1 MQYRFGR
8 FRLSPLAREFWRDDA
23 LEPLPRL
30 LFDGLAYLIE
40 NRERAIGRD
49 ELVAAVWGRVDIPD
63 AHVSQLILRL
73 RRLLGDDGQAQH
85 TVRTVPGFGYRWVVP
100 VDVVSDQPPPSA
112 SAEAV
117 EAENRAGAGEPA
129 TVAVEPT
136 PDEAIADEAT
146 CDAPVPAAGL
156 AQEAAPWR
164 AHASRAR
171 RWVPIGIAIV
181 LALAAG
187 AGWWHASTGDIAGD
201 SGAGSHARDV
211 LMVLPFD
218 VNAPRDAGW
227 VRLGA
232 MDLVGDRLRSA
243 GLPVLPSDSAM
254 AVLRS
259 FQPEAVAPSL
269 DQLDPRLGVG
279 ILVQGKAARSPQGWD
294 VVLGGT
300 LADGRQ
306 LRVQASDADVIVAAR
321 RAADLFLRDGFGRT
335 APDGESASPQEDA
348 LLSRLSEAHAAM
360 LAGNLDQARAV
371 LAALSPAQAADP
383 RVQIQRA
390 RLDLL
395 GGRLEK
401 ARADLDS
408 VLDHGML
415 DVHSALYGSAMS
427 VRAKLHYR
435 SRRFAEAERDYGEA
449 IRILQSAGSPAELGN
464 ALAGRAIARTVL
476 RQLDAAAADLGQ
488 ARIQLQQAGDRPGL
502 AQVDMYFGVIEGER
516 GRFEAA
522 LPYLAKAADT
532 FDAFGVVER
541 TVTSLHA
548 LLDAQMELLQWSDAL
563 VTSDRQWALRERV
576 GDPALALLVATR
588 RGRVLLGLGRHREAL
603 QLATEA
609 QALSAGLGNQSLRYL
624 YDFQTELA
632 WNLGHWKAA
641 ADAADHALA
650 DWPQEPSAKRRAYLV
665 LLRQRALIADGRAD
679 PVQIEPS
686 LQPADPQS
694 TLAMLELARAEWAAF
709 RRDEAETRQH
719 YEKALGMVAE
729 EGGPSSLVTVAAS
742 YADWLLGDGRLEQA
756 SALAGRTSVY
766 AARDFGSAVMQVA
779 VLHRYDRR
787 DLWKAALQQARQLAG
802 ERSIPAALTMES
814 TARTASAAR

>member
-8 FRLSPLAREFWRDDA
+8 FRLSPPAREFWRDDV
-23 LEPLPRL
+23 LEPVPRL

-40 NRERAIGRD
+40 NRERAVGRD

-63 AHVSQLILRL
+63 AHVSQLVLRL

-85 TVRTVPGFGYRWVVP
+85 TVRTVPGFGYRWVVA
-100 VDVVSDQPPPSA
+100 VDVVADPSPPSA
-112 SAEAV
+112 PAEAV
-117 EAENRAGAGEPA
+117 EAERRAGADDAA
-129 TVAVEPT
+129 TASVESP
-136 PDEAIADEAT
+136 PDEPPR
-146 CDAPVPAAGL
+146 DAGSV
-156 AQEAAPWR
+156 QEAAPPPRHAR
-164 AHASRAR
+164 APRAR
-171 RWVPIGIAIV
+171 RWNPIGIAAVLV

-187 AGWWHASTGDIAGD
+187 VGWWRAPTNDVAVDSDAG
-201 SGAGSHARDV
+201 ARAKDA

-218 VNAPRDAGW
+218 VDAPRDAGW

-232 MDLVGDRLRSA
+232 MDLVGERLRSA

-254 AVLRS
+254 AVLRGMK
-259 FQPEAVAPSL
+259 PEAGAPNP
-269 DQLDPRLGVG
+269 DQLDARLGIG
-279 ILVQGKAARSPQGWD
+279 IVVHGQATRSSQGWD

-306 LRVQASDADVIVAAR
+306 LRVQASDADVIVASR
-321 RAADLFLRDGFGRT
+321 RAADLFLRDGFGK
-335 APDGESASPQEDA
+335 AVADGESTSPQEDA
-348 LLSRLSEAHAAM
+348 LLGRLSEAHAAM

-371 LAALSPAQAADP
+371 LTALPPPQAADP
-383 RVQIQRA
+383 RAQLQRA
-390 RLDLL
+390 RLDLQA
-395 GGRLEK
+395 GRLAE
-401 ARADLDS
+401 ASEDLDA
-408 VLDHGML
+408 VLGHGGL
-415 DVHSALYGSAMS
+415 DAHSALYGSAMS
-427 VRAKLHYR
+427 ARAKLHYR
-435 SRRFAEAERDYGEA
+435 SRRFVEAERDYGEA
-449 IRILQSAGSPAELGN
+449 IGVLQATGSPAELGN

-476 RQLDAAAADLGQ
+476 RRLDAAAADLGQ

-541 TVTSLHA
+541 AVTSLHA
-548 LLDAQMELLQWSDAL
+548 VLDAQMELLQWSDAL

-603 QLATEA
+603 QLAAEA
-609 QALSAGLGNQSLRYL
+609 QALSNGLGSQTLRYL

-632 WNLGHWKAA
+632 WNLGQWKSAV
-641 ADAADHALA
+641 DAADRALA
-650 DWPQEPSAKRRAYLV
+650 TWPQEPTATRRAYLV

-679 PVQIEPS
+679 PAQVEPP
-686 LQPADPQS
+686 LQLADPQP
-694 TLAMLELARAEWAAF
+694 TPAMLELARAEWAAH
-709 RRDEAETRQH
+709 RHDETQARQH
-719 YEKALGMVAE
+719 YEKALGMVTE
-729 EGGPSSLVTVAAS
+729 EGGPSRLVAVAAS

-756 SALAGRTSVY
+756 SALAGRTSIY
-766 AARDFGSAVMQVA
+766 AARDFASALMQVA

-814 TARTASAAR
+814 IARTASAAR

>member
-1 MQYRFGR
+1 MHYRFGR
-8 FRLSPLAREFWRDDA
+8 FRLSPLAREFWRDDV

-40 NRERAIGRD
+40 NRERAVGRD

-100 VDVVSDQPPPSA
+100 VDVVSDQPPPSV

-117 EAENRAGAGEPA
+117 DAENRAGADKPA
-129 TVAVEPT
+129 AAAVEPT
-136 PDEAIADEAT
+136 PDEAICDER
-146 CDAPVPAAGL
+146 VPDAGL
-156 AQEAAPWR
+156 ALEAASPPWHAR
-164 AHASRAR
+164 APRAR
-171 RWVPIGIAIV
+171 RWVSIGIAAV

-187 AGWWHASTGDIAGD
+187 AGWWHTSTDDIAGD
-201 SGAGSHARDV
+201 SGSGTHAKDV

-232 MDLVGDRLRSA
+232 MDLVGERLRSA

-254 AVLRS
+254 AVLRG
-259 FQPEAVAPSL
+259 FKPEAVAPSL

-294 VVLGGT
+294 VILAGT
-300 LADGRQ
+300 LADGRL
-306 LRVQASDADVIVAAR
+306 LRVQASDADVIVASR
-321 RAADLFLRDGFGRT
+321 RAADLFLRDGFSR
-335 APDGESASPQEDA
+335 AVADGESADPQADI
-348 LLSRLSEAHAAM
+348 LLSRLSEVHAAM
-360 LAGNLDQARAV
+360 LTGNLEQARAV
-371 LAALSPAQAADP
+371 LTALPPAQAVDP

-390 RLDLL
+390 RIDLQ
-395 GGRLEK
+395 GGRLAEAK
-401 ARADLDS
+401 QDLDT
-408 VLDHGML
+408 VLDHGGL
-415 DVHSALYGSAMS
+415 EAHSALYGSAMS
-427 VRAKLHYR
+427 VRAKLNYR
-435 SRRFAEAERDYGEA
+435 NRHFADAERDYGDA
-449 IRILQSAGSPAELGN
+449 IRVLQSAGSADELGN

-476 RQLDAAAADLGQ
+476 RQFDAAAADLGQ
-488 ARIQLQQAGDRPGL
+488 ARIQLQQAGDRTGL

-522 LPYLAKAADT
+522 LPYLSKAADT
-532 FDAFGVVER
+532 FDALGVVER

-563 VTSDRQWALRERV
+563 ATSDRQWALRARI
-576 GDPALALLVATR
+576 GDPTLALLVATR
-588 RGRVLLGLGRHREAL
+588 RGRVLLGLGRHSEAL
-603 QLATEA
+603 KLADEA
-609 QALSAGLGNQSLRYL
+609 QSLSNGLGEQGLRYL
-624 YDFQTELA
+624 YDFQAELA

-641 ADAADHALA
+641 ADAADRALA
-650 DWPQEPSAKRRAYLV
+650 NWPQEPNAKRRAYLV

-679 PVQIEPS
+679 PVQIEPL
-686 LQPADPQS
+686 LQRADPQP
-694 TLAMLELARAEWAAF
+694 TLAMLELACAEWAAF
-709 RRDEAETRQH
+709 RRDEAQTQQH

-729 EGGPSSLVTVAAS
+729 EGGPSRLVTVAAS
-742 YADWLLGDGRLEQA
+742 YADWLLGGDRLEQA

-766 AARDFGSAVMQVA
+766 TARDFSSALMQVA

-787 DLWKAALQQARQLAG
+787 DLWKAALQQARRLAG
-802 ERSIPAALTMES
+802 ERSIPATLTMES
-814 TARTASAAR
+814 NASTASAAR

>member
-8 FRLSPLAREFWRDDA
+8 FRLSPPAREFWRDDV

-30 LFDGLAYLIE
+30 LFDCLAYLIE
-40 NRERAIGRD
+40 NRERAVGRD

-100 VDVVSDQPPPSA
+100 VEVVADPSPSA
-112 SAEAV
+112 STPAVDEGKDAETD
-117 EAENRAGAGEPA
+117 EPA
-129 TVAVEPT
+129 AVPVEQT
-136 PDEAIADEAT
+136 PDPPTQDAD
-146 CDAPVPAAGL
+146 L
-156 AQEAAPWR
+156 AQEVTPSPP

-171 RWVPIGIAIV
+171 RWIPIGIAAA

-187 AGWWHASTGDIAGD
+187 IRLWHGPADDVAGEVTADVSTDLRAK
-201 SGAGSHARDV
+201 DV

-218 VNAPRDAGW
+218 VDAPRDAGW

-254 AVLRS
+254 AVLRGVK
-259 FQPEAVAPSL
+259 PDAGAPSPE
-269 DQLDPRLGVG
+269 QLDPRLGVG
-279 ILVQGKAARSPQGWD
+279 ILVQGRAARSAQGWD
-294 VVLGGT
+294 VVLSGT

-306 LRVQASDADVIVAAR
+306 LRVQASDADVIVASR
-321 RAADLFLRDGFGRT
+321 RAADLFLRDGFGRS
-335 APDGESASPQEDA
+335 AADGESASPQEDA
-348 LLSRLSEAHAAM
+348 LLGRLSEAHAAM
-360 LAGNLDQARAV
+360 LAGNLDQARTV
-371 LAALSPAQAADP
+371 LTALPPAQAADP
-383 RVQIQRA
+383 RAQIQRA

-395 GGRLEK
+395 GGRLAE
-401 ARADLDS
+401 ARQDLDA
-408 VLDHGML
+408 VLDHGAL
-415 DVHSALYGSAMS
+415 DAHSALYGSAMS
-427 VRAKLHYR
+427 VSAKLHYR
-435 SRRFAEAERDYGEA
+435 SRRFAEAERDYGNA
-449 IRILQSAGSPAELGN
+449 IRVLQNAGSPDELGN

-476 RQLDAAAADLGQ
+476 RQLDGAAADLGQ

-522 LPYLAKAADT
+522 LPYLSKAADT

-541 TVTSLHA
+541 TVTSLHV

-563 VTSDRQWALRERV
+563 ATSDRQWALRERV
-576 GDPALALLVATR
+576 GDPALALLVTTR

-603 QLATEA
+603 QLAAEA
-609 QALSAGLGNQSLRYL
+609 QSVSNGLGSQNLRYL

-632 WNLGHWKAA
+632 WSLGQWKSA
-641 ADAADHALA
+641 ADAADRALA
-650 DWPQEPSAKRRAYLV
+650 SWPQEPTAKRRAYLV
-665 LLRQRALIADGRAD
+665 LLRQRSLIADGRAD
-679 PVQIEPS
+679 PAQIEPP
-686 LQPADPQS
+686 LQLADPQP
-694 TLAMLELARAEWAAF
+694 TLAMLELARAEWAAY
-709 RRDEAETRQH
+709 RRNEAQAQQH
-719 YEKALGMVAE
+719 YEEALKMVTE
-729 EGGPSSLVTVAAS
+729 EGGPSRLVAVAAS
-742 YADWLLGDGRLEQA
+742 YADWLLGSGRLEQA

-766 AARDFGSAVMQVA
+766 AARDFGSALMQVA

-814 TARTASAAR
+814 TARTAGAVR

>member
-8 FRLSPLAREFWRDDA
+8 FRLSPPAREFWRDDV

-30 LFDGLAYLIE
+30 LFDCLAYLIE
-40 NRERAIGRD
+40 NRERAVGRD

-63 AHVSQLILRL
+63 AHVSQLVLRL
-73 RRLLGDDGQAQH
+73 RRLLGDDGQAQR

-100 VDVVSDQPPPSA
+100 VEAVSAPSA
-112 SAEAV
+112 SSVATEEEV
-117 EAENRAGAGEPA
+117 DAGSDGGADEPA
-129 TVAVEPT
+129 ASPAAAPASVEPIR
-136 PDEAIADEAT
+136 DVLLD
-146 CDAPVPAAGL
+146 DARL
-156 AQEAAPWR
+156 AQDATPPPR
-164 AHASRAR
+164 ALRAR
-171 RWVPIGIAIV
+171 RLVSIGIAAA
-181 LALAAG
+181 LALAA
-187 AGWWHASTGDIAGD
+187 AGVWQQRGPADDLAGD
-201 SGAGSHARDV
+201 YGVAARAKEV

-218 VNAPRDAGW
+218 VDAPREAGW

-254 AVLRS
+254 AVLRG
-259 FQPEAVAPSL
+259 FKPEAAAPSL
-269 DQLDPRLGVG
+269 DQLDPRLGIG
-279 ILVQGKAARSPQGWD
+279 TLVQGSATRSLQGWD
-294 VVLGGT
+294 VVLRGT

-306 LRVQASDADVIVAAR
+306 LRVQASDADVIVASR
-321 RAADLFLRDGFGRT
+321 RAADLFLRDGFGKIT
-335 APDGESASPQEDA
+335 VGSEGASAEDDA
-348 LLSRLSEAHAAM
+348 LLGRLSEAHAAM
-360 LAGNLDQARAV
+360 LAGNLEQARAV
-371 LAALSPAQAADP
+371 LAALPAAQAADP
-383 RVQIQRA
+383 RAQIQRA
-390 RLDLL
+390 SIDLL
-395 GGRLEK
+395 GGRLAE
-401 ARADLDS
+401 ARQDLDS
-408 VLDHGML
+408 VLDGGTL
-415 DVHSALYGSAMS
+415 DANSALYGSAMS

-435 SRRFAEAERDYGEA
+435 GRRFVEAERDYGNA
-449 IRILQSAGSPAELGN
+449 IRVLQTVGTPDELGN

-522 LPYLAKAADT
+522 LPYLARAADA

-541 TVTSLHA
+541 AVTSLHI

-563 VTSDRQWALRERV
+563 ATSDRQWALRERV
-576 GDPALALLVATR
+576 GDPALALLVTTR

-603 QLATEA
+603 QLSTEA
-609 QALSAGLGNQSLRYL
+609 QSLSAGQGNQSLRYL

-632 WNLGHWKAA
+632 WNLGQWKAA
-641 ADAADHALA
+641 VDAADRALA
-650 DWPQEPSAKRRAYLV
+650 IWPQEPAAKRRAYLV

-679 PVQIEPS
+679 PAQVEPS
-686 LQPADPQS
+686 LQAADSSLPP
-694 TLAMLELARAEWAAF
+694 AMLELARAEWAAY
-709 RRDEAETRQH
+709 RGDEAPAQQH
-719 YEKALGMVAE
+719 YDEALGIATD
-729 EGGPSSLVTVAAS
+729 EGGPSGLVAVAAS

-766 AARDFGSAVMQVA
+766 AAHDYGSALLQVA

-814 TARTASAAR
+814 IARTASAPH